1 MESGRYGR
9 KPRISLLEQ
18 IFEEVCT
25 YLAGSIFLLMPVEYA
40 LPVSIVLCCPRAWS
54 SNLLQIQA
62 PLIFN
67 PENRE
72 NDTL

>member
-1 MESGRYGR
+1 MPAS
-9 KPRISLLEQ
+9 P
-18 IFEEVCT
+18 
-25 YLAGSIFLLMPVEYA
+25 ASIA
-40 LPVSIVLCCPRAWS
+40 LCYPRAWS

-72 NDTL
+72 NDTLDRNPSNFPLHFATVDRQSPLEYRVWLLITC